1 MLHAHAAAAKEH
13 AVQQPIAKNARQFCM
28 QSETAPNG
36 NMHYAQVSKVIFH
49 DIREAK

>member
-13 AVQQPIAKNARQFCM
+13 AVQQTMAKNARQFCM

-36 NMHYAQVSKVIFH
+36 NVHYAQPGKQS
-49 DIREAK
+49 DLS